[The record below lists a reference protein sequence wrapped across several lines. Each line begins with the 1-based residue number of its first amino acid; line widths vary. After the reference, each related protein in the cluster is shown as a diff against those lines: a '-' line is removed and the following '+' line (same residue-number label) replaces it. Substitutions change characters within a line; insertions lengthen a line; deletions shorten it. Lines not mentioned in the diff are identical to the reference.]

1 MTKLGFVWILIYRAS
16 VLGCSVQLPV
26 RQPWPPTVCHTGNAR
41 PGMGPSCCL
50 PNLANL
56 FLNQTSHFKDDN
68 NKNLH
73 PSMNCCE
80 TRDQLFYTTN
90 RMAISREEKYCGNNS
105 HERR

>member
-26 RQPWPPTVCHTGNAR
+26 RQPWPPTACHTGIAR

-68 NKNLH
+68 NKNLRLH
-73 PSMNCCE
+73 PSMNCE
-80 TRDQLFYTTN
+80 TRDQLFYHLRTKSSFFQQ
-90 RMAISREEKYCGNNS
+90 IKGFE
-105 HERR
+105 